1 MLEVKDIYFHYEK
14 QKQDY
19 RYDFSLG
26 KGEIIAISGV
36 SGAGKS
42 TLLDLIAGFL
52 MPNKGEINLNDQD
65 ILSLPP
71 EKRPVSILFQNDNL
85 FEHLSVN
92 KNIAL
97 GVLGN
102 ENSNENQAA
111 ISNALKDVGL
121 ENFGNQL
128 ASKLSGGQK
137 QRVALARTL
146 LRNRPIL
153 LLDEPFTGLDEKTAK
168 DMQALLKKLVK
179 QHKWH
184 AIIVTH
190 NKYDANAMGAK
201 NYVMKNAILQ
211 S

>member
-1 MLEVKDIYFHYEK
+1 MLEVKNIYFHYEK

-19 RYDFSLG
+19 CYDFSLG
-26 KGEIIAISGV
+26 EGEIIAISGV

-52 MPNKGEINLNDQD
+52 MPNKGEINLNGQD

-71 EKRPVSILFQNDNL
+71 EKRPVSILFQSDNL
-85 FEHLSVN
+85 FEHLSMN

-97 GVLGN
+97 ASLGN
-102 ENSNENQAA
+102 ENSNENQTA

-128 ASKLSGGQK
+128 ASNLSGGQK

-146 LRNRPIL
+146 LRNKPIL
-153 LLDEPFTGLDEKTAK
+153 LLDEPFTGLDEENAK
-168 DMQALLKKLVK
+168 DMQALLRKLVK

-184 AIIVTH
+184 TIIVTH
-190 NKYDANAMGAK
+190 NKHDANAMGAK
-201 NYVMKNAILQ
+201 NYVMKDAVLQ